1 MNEEN
6 LDKGQENMRETSSD
20 LPVYESYLYHM
31 CGIEH
36 LLIQSPSCTTFC
48 SSRD

>member
-1 MNEEN
+1 MNLEK
-6 LDKGQENMRETSSD
+6 DQRNMRESSSD
-20 LPVYESYLYHM
+20 LPVYEYYLYHM

-36 LLIQSPSCTTFC
+36 LLIEWPSYTTFC